1 MKFKGCG
8 KIWTKKSDAHSGQ
21 DIKKTVGPKF
31 QIGLMII
38 LPVIPS
44 NGSIKQILCQVFDS

>member
-21 DIKKTVGPKF
+21 DIKKTVGPKL

-44 NGSIKQILCQVFDS
+44 KRFNKTNFVSSLR